1 MCGIIGYTGT
11 LDAKKVIIDGL
22 KELEYRGYDSAGIAL
37 MRKDQPE
44 DPIYIMKEAGPVS
57 VLEESTKGDE
67 VVSSCGIGHTR
78 WATHGGVT
86 DQNAHPHT
94 TGRVTLIH
102 NGIIENYRELI
113 NSYNLEDSLISETD
127 SEVALRIIDYYY
139 NKYHDPYRAIKK
151 SVGIIRGSYSFCIL
165 FSNIPGKIFC
175 IRNVSPLV
183 AGVSEKGS
191 LIASDLT
198 ALLPY
203 TRDYFVLPE
212 HTIAVLDPDGIT
224 LQDLE
229 GNEVQPEM
237 LHADWDAES
246 VKKGGYPHFMLK
258 EINEQPE
265 AMHNTL
271 KPRLQD
277 GLPDFSEEGIPDSLF
292 QNCRE
297 VCIIACGTANYAGMV
312 GKSIMELI
320 LRIPVSVHIA
330 SEFRYEDPLI
340 DDKTLCIVISQSG
353 ETIDTLEGMK
363 IAMKKGAKT
372 ISIVN
377 VKGSTI
383 ARESDYVLYTH
394 AGPEISVAST
404 KAYTVQ
410 LAALYLLACRMA
422 YVRGVYD
429 KEQASAFMNEVLMVV
444 PVITE
449 VLKNIVGMK
458 HVSEKMM
465 KAKDAF
471 YIGRSLDYAFS
482 LEGALKL
489 KEISYVHAEAYPAG
503 ELKHGTIALIENGT
517 PVVAIATQ
525 EKIYEKTISNV
536 REVKARGA
544 FVTLITKKGKEVGP
558 EVCDIHLEIPDIAD
572 QFTVFPVAV
581 MLQLIAY
588 YTADGK
594 GLDVDKPRNLAKS
607 VTVE

>member
-37 MRKDQPE
+37 MRKDQSE

-67 VVSSCGIGHTR
+67 VASTCGIGHTR

-139 NKYHDPYRAIKK
+139 NKYQDPYRAIKK

-237 LHADWDAES
+237 LHAQ
-246 VKKGGYPHFMLK
+246 YLK
-258 EINEQPE
+258 
-265 AMHNTL
+265 A
-271 KPRLQD
+271 
-277 GLPDFSEEGIPDSLF
+277 
-292 QNCRE
+292 
-297 VCIIACGTANYAGMV
+297 
-312 GKSIMELI
+312 
-320 LRIPVSVHIA
+320 
-330 SEFRYEDPLI
+330 
-340 DDKTLCIVISQSG
+340 
-353 ETIDTLEGMK
+353 
-363 IAMKKGAKT
+363 
-372 ISIVN
+372 
-377 VKGSTI
+377 
-383 ARESDYVLYTH
+383 
-394 AGPEISVAST
+394 
-404 KAYTVQ
+404 
-410 LAALYLLACRMA
+410 
-422 YVRGVYD
+422 
-429 KEQASAFMNEVLMVV
+429 QASGRPSGLFRGRNSRQPV
-444 PVITE
+444 PGLQGGLHYRLRNSKLCRYGRKE
-449 VLKNIVGMK
+449 HHG
-458 HVSEKMM
+458 
-465 KAKDAF
+465 ADPPDPCFRA
-471 YIGRSLDYAFS
+471 YRIGVPL
-482 LEGALKL
+482 
-489 KEISYVHAEAYPAG
+489 
-503 ELKHGTIALIENGT
+503 
-517 PVVAIATQ
+517 
-525 EKIYEKTISNV
+525 
-536 REVKARGA
+536 
-544 FVTLITKKGKEVGP
+544 
-558 EVCDIHLEIPDIAD
+558 
-572 QFTVFPVAV
+572 
-581 MLQLIAY
+581 
-588 YTADGK
+588 
-594 GLDVDKPRNLAKS
+594 
-607 VTVE
+607 

>member
-67 VVSSCGIGHTR
+67 VASTCGIGHTR

-139 NKYHDPYRAIKK
+139 NKYQDPYRAIKK

-229 GNEVQPEM
+229 GKEVQPEM
-237 LHADWDAES
+237 LHADWDVES

-292 QNCRE
+292 QDCRE

>member
-67 VVSSCGIGHTR
+67 VASTCGIGHTR

-139 NKYHDPYRAIKK
+139 NKYQDPYRAIKK

-229 GNEVQPEM
+229 GKEVQPEM
-237 LHADWDAES
+237 LHADWDVES

>member
-1 MCGIIGYTGT
+1 M
-11 LDAKKVIIDGL
+11 
-22 KELEYRGYDSAGIAL
+22 
-37 MRKDQPE
+37 
-44 DPIYIMKEAGPVS
+44 
-57 VLEESTKGDE
+57 
-67 VVSSCGIGHTR
+67 HT
-78 WATHGGVT
+78 
-86 DQNAHPHT
+86 
-94 TGRVTLIH
+94 
-102 NGIIENYRELI
+102 
-113 NSYNLEDSLISETD
+113 
-127 SEVALRIIDYYY
+127 
-139 NKYHDPYRAIKK
+139 
-151 SVGIIRGSYSFCIL
+151 
-165 FSNIPGKIFC
+165 
-175 IRNVSPLV
+175 
-183 AGVSEKGS
+183 
-191 LIASDLT
+191 
-198 ALLPY
+198 
-203 TRDYFVLPE
+203 
-212 HTIAVLDPDGIT
+212 
-224 LQDLE
+224 
-229 GNEVQPEM
+229 
-237 LHADWDAES
+237 
-246 VKKGGYPHFMLK
+246 
-258 EINEQPE
+258 
-265 AMHNTL
+265 TL
-271 KPRLQD
+271 KPWLQD

-292 QNCRE
+292 QDCRE

-363 IAMKKGAKT
+363 IAMKKGART

-503 ELKHGTIALIENGT
+503 ELKHGTIALIEKDT

>member
-67 VVSSCGIGHTR
+67 VASSCGIGHTR

-139 NKYHDPYRAIKK
+139 NKYQDPYRAIKK

-237 LHADWDAES
+237 LHADWDVES

-292 QNCRE
+292 QDCRE